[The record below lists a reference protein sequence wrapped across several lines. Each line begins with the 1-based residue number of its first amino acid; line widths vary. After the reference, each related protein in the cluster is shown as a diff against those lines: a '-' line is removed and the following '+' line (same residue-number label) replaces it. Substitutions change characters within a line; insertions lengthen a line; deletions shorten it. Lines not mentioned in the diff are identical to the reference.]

1 MREIQLIPAVFFVIV
16 LVFFLLLY
24 LPSKKK
30 YEAYINALDKEIF
43 PLKDFMPIGFAF
55 MEKLHYGYN
64 NKLDRDMRKKL
75 LELHE
80 EDFNEFYLRAYWAA
94 AASYLWIGLLLTAL
108 FYLATSEL
116 MYFGLGLFVTGVM
129 VYTVPSDINK
139 KVEKLHLKVA
149 LDLPDYISKIIILT
163 SAGLTLRAAM
173 KKVSEEM
180 SLPSPLYQLMGQAM
194 HNIDNGMNENIALD
208 KIVYRCN
215 MPEMRRLIAVI
226 EQNLQRGGSDVTI
239 AMQAIGD
246 EMWNNRK
253 AKAQQIAAEAETKM
267 LFPMMLMMLS
277 VIVMTMVPAILGM
290 GI

>member
-1 MREIQLIPAVFFVIV
+1 
-16 LVFFLLLY
+16 
-24 LPSKKK
+24 
-30 YEAYINALDKEIF
+30 
-43 PLKDFMPIGFAF
+43 
-55 MEKLHYGYN
+55 
-64 NKLDRDMRKKL
+64 
-75 LELHE
+75 
-80 EDFNEFYLRAYWAA
+80 
-94 AASYLWIGLLLTAL
+94 
-108 FYLATSEL
+108 

>member
-1 MREIQLIPAVFFVIV
+1 
-16 LVFFLLLY
+16 
-24 LPSKKK
+24 
-30 YEAYINALDKEIF
+30 
-43 PLKDFMPIGFAF
+43 
-55 MEKLHYGYN
+55 
-64 NKLDRDMRKKL
+64 
-75 LELHE
+75 
-80 EDFNEFYLRAYWAA
+80 
-94 AASYLWIGLLLTAL
+94 
-108 FYLATSEL
+108 
-116 MYFGLGLFVTGVM
+116 
-129 VYTVPSDINK
+129 
-139 KVEKLHLKVA
+139 
-149 LDLPDYISKIIILT
+149 
-163 SAGLTLRAAM
+163 M